1 MVERLRFRPKA
12 RGILCA
18 RPLWNALPIHRVFHA
33 PASERDVFV
42 DRMDDPQALMT
53 VGRYAPHVVSMAGT
67 NEKALRTLLDDLE
80 GGKEY
85 RFHALDARTADRVRR
100 SFDVQSDNPSWFY
113 TLERKDFVG
122 DVRHEVSPLVP
133 EDAETINEHWNP
145 EEDSARYIRSRIE
158 KGLAFGMRV
167 DGELVAWDATHL
179 ETDRA
184 IMVGLL
190 HVMERFR
197 KRGYAR
203 SITTTMIN
211 AVFERGK
218 TPICHIFKDNE
229 PSVRLTEEMG
239 FRRRGEHIW
248 LRAVSP

>member
-18 RPLWNALPIHRVFHA
+18 RPLWNAHPIHRVFHTS
-33 PASERDVFV
+33 ASERDVFV

-53 VGRYAPHVVSMAGT
+53 VGRYAPHVVSMAGR

-122 DVRHEVSPLVP
+122 DVGHEISPLVP

-167 DGELVAWDATHL
+167 DGELIAWDATHL

>member
-12 RGILCA
+12 RGILCV
-18 RPLWNALPIHRVFHA
+18 RPLWNALPIHRVFYT
-33 PASERDVFV
+33 PSSERDVFV
-42 DRMDDPQALMT
+42 DRMDDIRALMT

-85 RFHALDARTADRVRR
+85 RFHALDARTADLVRQ

-122 DVRHEVSPLVP
+122 DIGHEVSPLVP

-145 EEDSARYIRSRIE
+145 GEDSARYIQSRIE

-211 AVFERGK
+211 AVFEKGK
-218 TPICHIFKDNE
+218 TPIGHVFKDNE
-229 PSVRLTEEMG
+229 PSLRLTEEMG
-239 FRRRGEHIW
+239 FRRRGEHTW
-248 LRAVSP
+248 MRAVSP

>member
-18 RPLWNALPIHRVFHA
+18 HPLWNALPIHRVFHA

-113 TLERKDFVG
+113 TLERKDFVR

-167 DGELVAWDATHL
+167 DGELIAWDATHL

>member
-1 MVERLRFRPKA
+1 MRFRPKA

-53 VGRYAPHVVSMAGT
+53 VGRYAPYVVSMAGR

-85 RFHALDARTADRVRR
+85 RFHALDARAADRVRR

-122 DVRHEVSPLVP
+122 DVRHEISPLVP

-211 AVFERGK
+211 AVFEKGK

-248 LRAVSP
+248 LRAVGP

>member
-1 MVERLRFRPKA
+1 MVERLRFRPNA

-53 VGRYAPHVVSMAGT
+53 VGRYAPHVVSMAGR

-122 DVRHEVSPLVP
+122 DIRHEISPLVP

-211 AVFERGK
+211 AVFEKGK

-239 FRRRGEHIW
+239 FRRRGEHMW

>member
-1 MVERLRFRPKA
+1 MRFRPKA

-42 DRMDDPQALMT
+42 NRMDDPQALMT

-167 DGELVAWDATHL
+167 DGELIAWDATHL

-190 HVMERFR
+190 HVIERFR

>member
-12 RGILCA
+12 RGVLCS

-33 PASERDVFV
+33 PASERDVYV
-42 DRMDDPQALMT
+42 DRMDDPRALMT
-53 VGRYAPHVVSMAGT
+53 VGRLSPRVVSMAGR
-67 NEKALRTLLDDLE
+67 NERALQMLLDNLE

-85 RFHALDARTADRVRR
+85 RFHALDARTADLVQR
-100 SFDVQSDNPSWFY
+100 SFDVKSDNPSWFY

-122 DVRHEVSPLVP
+122 DIRHEISPLVP

-184 IMVGLL
+184 VMVGLL
-190 HVMERFR
+190 HVTESFR

-211 AVFERGK
+211 AVFEKGK
-218 TPICHIFKDNE
+218 TPIGHIFKDNE

-248 LRAVSP
+248 MRAVGP

>member
-42 DRMDDPQALMT
+42 NRMDDPQALMT

-211 AVFERGK
+211 AVFEKGK

-239 FRRRGEHIW
+239 FKRRGEHIW